1 MQKKIM
7 LVSKIIKYF
16 QLKKIASYAKNNS
29 ILFRS
34 APYKVELYK
43 KILNQI
49 TIEESFRIQNFD
61 GSCSQ
66 RKANFIF
73 RHDLDKQQCLENFHI
88 LADIHVQLNVPLSV
102 FVRTDNLDY
111 PFKNSFRFLKPY
123 LNKFQIGL
131 HSSCYIYENPL
142 KRLEEEASLFNE
154 VYGFYPQFLT
164 LHGLGQYKYAERLNL
179 IKDLSS
185 KYKDFGFVFT
195 DCIPDLRT
203 YDYVIQDCHL
213 DNNGHRYI
221 KKDFVN
227 LPPRIN
233 GSCYLILAHPCYW
246 EK

>member
-1 MQKKIM
+1 MILNKI
-7 LVSKIIKYF
+7 VNYINSTKI
-16 QLKKIASYAKNNS
+16 QSYADRNRDLLCSLPFSANHYQNTVLN
-29 ILFRS
+29 ILSQKRIN
-34 APYKVELYK
+34 
-43 KILNQI
+43 ILSF
-49 TIEESFRIQNFD
+49 EENID
-61 GSCSQ
+61 Q
-66 RKANFIF
+66 RRVNFIF
-73 RHDLDKQQCLENFHI
+73 RHDLDTQACLENFHI
-88 LADIHVQLNVPLSV
+88 LADIHLQLNVPLSV

-111 PFKNSFRFLKPY
+111 PFKNSFPFLKPY

-142 KRLEEEASLFNE
+142 KRLEEEASIFNE
-154 VYGFYPQFLT
+154 IYGFYPKFLT

-185 KYKDFGFVFT
+185 TYKDFGFHFT
-195 DCIPDLRT
+195 DCVPDLRT
-203 YDYVIQDCHL
+203 YNYVIQDCHL

-227 LPPRIN
+227 LPPCIN